1 MAEYPN
7 DASRKSK
14 AEGDRWS
21 PDGKEIV
28 NQEPS
33 SRDRSK
39 CGPPGGL
46 GNRDKAI
53 DMDDAM
59 IDTDLEGEERS
70 SER

>member
-14 AEGDRWS
+14 AEGDRLS
-21 PDGKEIV
+21 SNGEEIT
-28 NQEPS
+28 NQESRPS
-33 SRDRSK
+33 PGKAK

-46 GNRDKAI
+46 GSVEDAAVDKDI
-53 DMDDAM
+53 DKD
-59 IDTDLEGEERS
+59 ERR